1 VSRMLEALKALENRA
16 KDSQLAAA
24 GQLANEKKRRAQSAT
39 REVSALEAERARAA
53 DVMEPATTK
62 TNSAACLLGAASEL
76 PDEYLELAANL
87 GEQNSANYCNVF
99 LFITPDGAE
108 SCFSLPRLAQAVAL
122 QSPGDVLLVDG
133 DLRGRRLTK
142 AAGLQGAGL
151 SEVMSGVANW
161 SDVVVPTNV
170 ACVDVVSAG
179 MRQVPTLERPDF
191 GWHALRPQY
200 RAVLIGVAAAG
211 QPETVWLA
219 SRCDSVY
226 VVIRKS
232 HTKRQS
238 ASGAISALRA
248 CGANVLGCIV
258 AEA

>member
-1 VSRMLEALKALENRA
+1 MLEALKALENRA
-16 KDSQLAAA
+16 KDSELASA
-24 GQLANEKKRRAQSAT
+24 GKLANEKKHRGASVA
-39 REVSALEAERARAA
+39 REISTLEPLPSGAA
-53 DVMEPATTK
+53 VVLEPAAIK
-62 TNSAACLLGAASEL
+62 TSGSAACLLGAASEL

-87 GEQNSANYCNVF
+87 GEQNAANYCNVF
-99 LFITPDGAE
+99 LFISPDGGE
-108 SCFSLPRLAQAVAL
+108 SCLSLTRLAQAVAL

-133 DLRGRRLTK
+133 DLRGRRMTK
-142 AAGLQGAGL
+142 ATGLLGPGL
-151 SEVMSGVANW
+151 GEVMSGTANW
-161 SDVVVPTNV
+161 SDVVVPTNMT
-170 ACVDVVSAG
+170 CVDVVGAG

-211 QPETVWLA
+211 QPETAWLA
-219 SRCDSVY
+219 ARCDSVY
-226 VVIRKS
+226 VVVRKS